1 MKRWHPGR
9 YLALRL
15 TAMFAGCAAV
25 VFLLAGLALHTLL
38 ENNLMAQV
46 RAELALRGTW
56 GESAV
61 ARVQS
66 ESQWRLWL
74 VPKLNSMDMER
85 GGMRLWILSQDPD
98 FTYGQATPEV
108 QRLAQV
114 GGYGH
119 LQVADHPCALVTW
132 TRQVPADGDR
142 PATTIVLARDPLPFW
157 NTLNNFRLALIGY
170 GLAGVLGVAALGY
183 GIARVGL
190 RPLRR
195 LSQQAHALDPNHPS
209 QRLALASM
217 PAELDDLT
225 ASFNGALERLEGAY
239 RQLEA
244 FNADVAHE
252 LRTPLTNLIG
262 QTQVLLSRPR
272 AAAELA
278 EVMHSNLEELERL
291 KAIVNDMLFLARA
304 DQGAAASR
312 HAEVSLAEEVAKV
325 LDYLEFMVE
334 DHGVRVVVRG
344 DARGCLETA
353 LLRRA
358 LSNLLQNAIEHSSAG
373 DEIEVT
379 ISREG
384 ERLSVA
390 VSNPGAAFD
399 QRHLAH
405 LFDRFYRADS
415 ARRNAGGNHGLGLA
429 IVKAIAVMHRGTVF
443 ARSEHGRNTFG
454 LTLGL

>member
-1 MKRWHPGR
+1 MKMRPGR

-15 TAMFAGCAAV
+15 TAMFAGCATV

-38 ENNLMAQV
+38 RDNLMAQV
-46 RAELALRGTW
+46 RAELSLRGTW
-56 GESAV
+56 GESVV

-85 GGMRLWILSQDPD
+85 SGMRLWIVSEHPD
-98 FTYGQATPEV
+98 FRYGQATPAV
-108 QRLAQV
+108 LALARA
-114 GGYGH
+114 GGFGQ
-119 LQVADHPCALVTW
+119 LEQDEHPCAFITW
-132 TRQVPADGDR
+132 ARTLPADGDR
-142 PATTIVLARDPLPFW
+142 PEVTLVLARDPLPFW
-157 NTLNNFRLALIGY
+157 NTLANFRLALIGY

-183 GIARVGL
+183 CIARLGL

-195 LSQQAHALDPNHPS
+195 LSHQAQALDPNHPS
-209 QRLALASM
+209 QRLALAPM

-225 ASFNGALERLEGAY
+225 GSFNGALERLEGAY

-252 LRTPLTNLIG
+252 LRTPLSNLIG
-262 QTQVLLSRPR
+262 QTQVLLTRPR
-272 AAAELA
+272 DAAELA
-278 EVMHSNLEELERL
+278 ECLHSNLEELERL

-312 HAEVSLAEEVAKV
+312 HADVSLADEVARV
-325 LDYLEFMVE
+325 LDYLESMVE
-334 DHGVRVVVRG
+334 DQGVRVTVRG

-358 LSNLLQNAIEHSSAG
+358 LGNLLQNAIEHSSAG
-373 DEIEVT
+373 DEIVVD
-379 ISREG
+379 IGREG
-384 ERLSVA
+384 ARLSVA
-390 VSNPGAAFD
+390 VSNPGAAID

-443 ARSEHGRNTFG
+443 ARSEQGRNTFG